1 MNTSSQIPTDLYTSL
16 KGSLVA
22 AEVLHT
28 SSQTKDATLLQNI
41 IYKLHTER
49 KRYPAFERLI
59 SKVIFK
65 IHDRVFY
72 ESSDFMRQ
80 SAHVATICGFAQSPT
95 QDMAVAKELLNR
107 IPLVQ
112 NTRSMIPSFQTI
124 LANTTHLY
132 TAKNYQNKDTNRSV
146 AYRLKALIHML
157 APYAKIQPEKQQI
170 YNCAVALEKV
180 QPTFKGLAQSYTP
193 PTPRKKCCVICKE
206 PVDVY
211 RRIPFQSRG
220 NSSRIDDRD

>member
-1 MNTSSQIPTDLYTSL
+1 MNTSSQVPADLYNSL
-16 KGSLVA
+16 KGSLIA

-28 SSQTKDATLLQNI
+28 SSKISDATLLQNI
-41 IYKLHTER
+41 IYKLHTKR
-49 KRYPAFERLI
+49 KRFPNYERLI
-59 SKVIFK
+59 SKAIFK
-65 IHDRVFY
+65 IYDRVFY

-80 SAHVATICGFAQSPT
+80 SARVATFCGFTQAPT

-107 IPLVQ
+107 IPMDRDIKV
-112 NTRSMIPSFQTI
+112 MIPSFQAI
-124 LANTTHLY
+124 MENTVNLY
-132 TAKNYQNKDTNRSV
+132 TSQNYQTKDPNRTV
-146 AYRLKALIHML
+146 AYRLKALIQML

-170 YNCAVALEKV
+170 YNCATALESA
-180 QPTFKGLAQSYTP
+180 QPIFKGFARSYTP

-220 NSSRIDDRD
+220 NSSRIDDRN